1 MSATRRHRPP
11 GRRAP
16 TLRGVGRG
24 ALLSIYAAIIL
35 IPLTVV
41 VFTTF
46 KTTEQVY
53 AGPFTPPTQPT
64 LANFV
69 ELLSGDRMLTSLA
82 NSAIVTAASVLLTLC
97 VGSLA
102 AYGISRIHGWLGNF
116 VFGVF
121 AVGLAVPAQVV
132 MIPQFVIITQ
142 AGLADT
148 LLGLIVINV
157 AVTTPVAVFILT
169 GFFKTLPEEL
179 FEAAEL
185 DGAGTLR
192 TYASIALPLSAPSVA
207 AVAIFLFVMHWND
220 LLYPL
225 LFITDPAKSTLP
237 KTLLDFRGE
246 YITDFPM
253 LFAGVLVASAPMVV
267 AYVFLQRW
275 FVAGLTAGSTK

>member
-1 MSATRRHRPP
+1 MSAAAAGRSV

-16 TLRGVGRG
+16 TLRDLGRG
-24 ALLSIYAAIIL
+24 ALLGIYAAIIVV
-35 IPLTVV
+35 PLTVV
-41 VFTTF
+41 VFTTL
-46 KTTEQVY
+46 KTTEQVF
-53 AGPFTPPTQPT
+53 AGPFTPPTRPT
-64 LANFV
+64 LDNFA
-69 ELLSGDRMLTSLA
+69 ELLAGDRMLTSLL
-82 NSAIVTAASVLLTLC
+82 NSVVVTGCSVLVTLI

-102 AYGISRIHGWLGNF
+102 AYGISRIHGWLGNV
-116 VFGVF
+116 VFGLF

-132 MIPQFVIITQ
+132 MIPQYVIISQ
-142 AGLADT
+142 AGLTDS

-253 LFAGVLVASAPMVV
+253 LFAGVLIASAPMVV

-275 FVAGLTAGSTK
+275 FVAGLTAGSTR